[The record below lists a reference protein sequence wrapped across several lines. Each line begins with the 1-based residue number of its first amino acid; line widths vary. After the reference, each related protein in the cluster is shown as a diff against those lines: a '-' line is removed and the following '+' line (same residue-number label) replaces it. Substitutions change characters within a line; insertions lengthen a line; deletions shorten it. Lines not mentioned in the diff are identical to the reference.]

1 MNHIDDQ
8 LNCRITCEEIL
19 QGIRNLKKNKT
30 CGEDRVINEY
40 IKSTSNLFVHIY
52 EELFNLIFDTGI
64 LPDVWLLG
72 NIKPIYKNKGNPLDP
87 KNFRPI
93 TILSCLGK
101 LFTSILNERLRKFSE
116 EALLLNENQFGF
128 RKSYSTTDSI
138 FSLFS
143 FFEILKTKKKK
154 LFCAFVD
161 FEKAFD
167 TVWREALWYK
177 LLLSKISG
185 KMFNVILNMYK
196 NVKSCVTYNNCKSD
210 YFSCDIGVRQGEN
223 LSPFLF
229 AIFLNDLQ
237 DFLESNNIN
246 GLETLSESFEE
257 HIDIFLKL
265 FVLLYADDTAL
276 MAESAS
282 DLQNMLDKFGQY
294 CEDWNSKVN
303 VNKTKIMIFS
313 KGRPPTNLFFS
324 LNGSNIEIVNEFLPR
339 CSFKQ
344 NWKF

>member
-19 QGIRNLKKNKT
+19 QGLRNLKNNKA

-40 IKSTSNLFVHIY
+40 IKSTSNILVHIY

-128 RKSYSTTDSI
+128 PKSYSTTDSI

-185 KMFNVILNMYK
+185 KMFNVILNM
-196 NVKSCVTYNNCKSD
+196 
-210 YFSCDIGVRQGEN
+210 
-223 LSPFLF
+223 
-229 AIFLNDLQ
+229 
-237 DFLESNNIN
+237 
-246 GLETLSESFEE
+246 
-257 HIDIFLKL
+257 
-265 FVLLYADDTAL
+265 
-276 MAESAS
+276 
-282 DLQNMLDKFGQY
+282 
-294 CEDWNSKVN
+294 
-303 VNKTKIMIFS
+303 
-313 KGRPPTNLFFS
+313 
-324 LNGSNIEIVNEFLPR
+324 
-339 CSFKQ
+339 
-344 NWKF
+344 